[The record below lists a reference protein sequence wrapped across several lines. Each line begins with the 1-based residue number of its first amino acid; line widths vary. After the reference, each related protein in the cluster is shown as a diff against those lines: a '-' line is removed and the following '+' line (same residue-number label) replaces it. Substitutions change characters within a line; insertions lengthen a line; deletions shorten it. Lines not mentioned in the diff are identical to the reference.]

1 MSIDHQEQLNECRIN
16 TYNNYLCNMKKK
28 ELLAYFNDME
38 ITSLV
43 VFIKEVYGNDGRDDC
58 NFESYY
64 LNN

>member
-1 MSIDHQEQLNECRIN
+1 
-16 TYNNYLCNMKKK
+16 MKKK